1 MSAPADGACALSV
14 RQLEIIALI
23 ADGATGPEIA
33 AALHISHHTVRAH
46 IAHAME
52 RTGAR
57 SRAQLV
63 AIALNGH
70 GGSAAA

>member
-1 MSAPADGACALSV
+1 MRAPADGACALSV

-23 ADGATGPEIA
+23 ADGATGPEVA
-33 AALHISHHTVRAH
+33 AALQISHHTVRAH
-46 IAHAME
+46 IAHAMA

-70 GGSAAA
+70 GSARAS